1 VLSTDSERQPKRDPN
16 TKPEDYWPTGLTLL
30 LGLIGVEVAL
40 HSEDLNKLP
49 PLLHSKAEAVHLLRV
64 SLRTIDNLVLRKKL
78 KPTRVGNRVLF
89 QRKELERFASVG
101 HYDMAEA
108 A

>member
-1 VLSTDSERQPKRDPN
+1 MLPN
-16 TKPEDYWPTGLTLL
+16 NLQ
-30 LGLIGVEVAL
+30 
-40 HSEDLNKLP
+40 
-49 PLLHSKAEAVHLLRV
+49 PLLHTKKDAAKLLSL

-101 HYDMAEA
+101 HYDIAEA

>member
-1 VLSTDSERQPKRDPN
+1 MLPN
-16 TKPEDYWPTGLTLL
+16 NLQ
-30 LGLIGVEVAL
+30 
-40 HSEDLNKLP
+40 
-49 PLLHSKAEAVHLLRV
+49 PLLHTKKDAAKLLSL

>member
-1 VLSTDSERQPKRDPN
+1 MLPN
-16 TKPEDYWPTGLTLL
+16 
-30 LGLIGVEVAL
+30 
-40 HSEDLNKLP
+40 NFQ
-49 PLLHSKAEAVHLLRV
+49 PLLHTKKDAAKLLSL